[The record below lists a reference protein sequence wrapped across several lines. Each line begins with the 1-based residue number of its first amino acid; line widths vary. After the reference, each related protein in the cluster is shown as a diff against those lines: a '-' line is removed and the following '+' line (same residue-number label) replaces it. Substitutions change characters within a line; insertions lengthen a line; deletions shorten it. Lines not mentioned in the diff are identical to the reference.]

1 MKNQYQILKD
11 RHHKEFNA
19 FPLGAAFSQTQFT
32 EMMAKWGLEPT
43 DTDKIL
49 HVGAGCYIRKTDREA
64 FHALVERLEKE
75 KQDAK
80 ISFNNISLSNID
92 FRYGNHEL
100 VLKNVSFEINKGE
113 KVAIVG
119 ESGCGK
125 TTLAKLLLKFYFP
138 ENGKIMI
145 DGNELNSIPTDEIR
159 NNISHIDQNTFLFSD
174 TIKNNLTFGNRTS
187 TVT

>member
-11 RHHKEFNA
+11 RQHKEFNA

-75 KQDAK
+75 KQDAIAADTTGEGFIK
-80 ISFNNISLSNID
+80 DMFKEMKSKGLKFS
-92 FRYGNHEL
+92 RKEL
-100 VLKNVSFEINKGE
+100 EARFMNEFDDSFE
-113 KVAIVG
+113 
-119 ESGCGK
+119 
-125 TTLAKLLLKFYFP
+125 
-138 ENGKIMI
+138 
-145 DGNELNSIPTDEIR
+145 DEE
-159 NNISHIDQNTFLFSD
+159 
-174 TIKNNLTFGNRTS
+174 
-187 TVT
+187 